1 MRPLYLEI
9 NSFGPYAGR
18 EALDF
23 RLLEDRSLF
32 LICGPTGAGKTTV
45 LDAMCYALYNDTSG
59 VRTGAHMRSEYASP
73 QEVTSVSFRFAV
85 GEKCYR
91 VERQPEQEVAKSAAK
106 ECAGCRLRRLYM
118 RRTVTAGIFAS
129 LLQRT

>member
-91 VERQPEQEVAKSAAK
+91 VERQPEQEVAKK
-106 ECAGCRLRRLYM
+106 RG
-118 RRTVTAGIFAS
+118 
-129 LLQRT
+129 